1 MEYKSQSIPPRIAKK
16 IEAMKTYIVFCNRCG
31 QYGHELPQE
40 SNLLTSMSYWCHNDC
55 GGVITISKT
64 TTHTMLD
71 NLTFEQKITLHTEI
85 ADEIERYKEYE
96 RNSDQETLKSVREEL
111 ERLNRGFVNPYLG
124 LHYWKRSLLNNPV
137 GVPYCP
143 QCDSLLVQPI
153 RVKKRLFSVGLFGMA
168 SDTVGKS
175 MECLSCKYKW

>member
-1 MEYKSQSIPPRIAKK
+1 MNAHEEAVFRRNLQE
-16 IEAMKTYIVFCNRCG
+16 IEKTKTFIVFCSVCG
-31 QYGHELPQE
+31 EYGHELPQE
-40 SNLLTSMSYWCHNDC
+40 SCDLSSPKYWKHKNCSGYIC
-55 GGVITISKT
+55 ISQT
-64 TTHTMLD
+64 TTHEMLD
-71 NLTFEQKITLHTEI
+71 QLSIEDKLNLHKEISNKISDTKAWQLQ
-85 ADEIERYKEYE
+85 
-96 RNSDQETLKSVREEL
+96 SDQNTLKSVREEI
-111 ERLNRGFVNPYLG
+111 ERMNRGYVNPYLG
-124 LHYWKRSLLNNPV
+124 LHYWKRSLLNNPT